1 MAPYYSPRDLTKEEV
16 EDWLS
21 KASCSEFNIYYN
33 TNEIITL
40 LCRQLLKEWDEN
52 EKELQK

>member
-1 MAPYYSPRDLTKEEV
+1 LAPYYSPRDLTKEEV

-21 KASCSEFNIYYN
+21 KASCSEFNIYHN

-40 LCRQLLKEWDEN
+40 LCRQLLKEWNEN